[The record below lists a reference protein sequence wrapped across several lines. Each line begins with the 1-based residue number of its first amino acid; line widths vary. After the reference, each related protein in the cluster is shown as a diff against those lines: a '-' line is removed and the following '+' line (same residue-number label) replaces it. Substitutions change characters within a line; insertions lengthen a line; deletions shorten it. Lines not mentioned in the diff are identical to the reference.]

1 MLKQGKIM
9 TWWENVQNFSFD
21 NAQSI
26 YLLDY
31 LILQSHVSDWL

>member
-9 TWWENVQNFSFD
+9 TWQESLQNFSFD
-21 NAQSI
+21 TTQSI

-31 LILQSHVSDWL
+31 LVLQSYVSDWL